1 MKECRKRI
9 NPLGKASRDQ
19 NKEKMYQQWE
29 EGKQTKQAKETG
41 AAAAGRRMLGSEVEL
56 WEQYD
61 FSGVVKADAEQGNNI
76 TELVSLKSIT
86 LLKTMVEMSV
96 P

>member
-1 MKECRKRI
+1 
-9 NPLGKASRDQ
+9 
-19 NKEKMYQQWE
+19 
-29 EGKQTKQAKETG
+29 
-41 AAAAGRRMLGSEVEL
+41 MLGSEVEL

-76 TELVSLKSIT
+76 TELVSLKSTT